1 MAIPRMC
8 RFDQALTGPAI
19 ADVSREVR
27 SRVRALGLA
36 DRVKAGESIAIT
48 AGSRGITG
56 IDKILRA
63 VVQECTALGL
73 RPFIVPAMGSHA
85 AATAQGQQHLL
96 EHYGIN
102 AAAMGCDIRSS
113 MDVVRIAEVKGIP
126 VFCDRNAWEADHI
139 AVVARVKP
147 HTDFDNEI
155 ESGLFKMM
163 SIGLGKRE
171 GAEHYHRAGHD
182 YGYADVFPAVGKK
195 VLETAKILFGLALVE
210 NGNGQTARIEAV
222 LPRDFY
228 DAEKALLVQAKS
240 WLGRLPFDALDLLIV
255 DEMGKNISGTGMDP
269 NVIGRPCIQKHT
281 GQPKIRQLLVRDLT
295 PESDGN
301 ALGIG
306 MADLTTRRLVDKIN
320 HTNTNVNV
328 ITTGA
333 LDLAKVPMSFSSD
346 REAVEVALGMIG
358 LTAPHDARIV
368 RIKNTLHLTEMAVS
382 EPLLRQACETP
393 RLSQVGEPAPMSFDI
408 DGNLAPL

>member
-8 RFDQALTGPAI
+8 RVRQSLEGSAIDDVPNEVRARVQALGLG
-19 ADVSREVR
+19 
-27 SRVRALGLA
+27 SRVRSGQT
-36 DRVKAGESIAIT
+36 IAIT

-56 IDKILRA
+56 IDRILRA
-63 VVQECTALGL
+63 VVEECVALGL

-85 AATAQGQQHLL
+85 GATAQGQQHLL

-113 MDVVRIAEVKGIP
+113 MDVVRIGEVKGIP

-163 SIGLGKRE
+163 SVGLGKRE

-182 YGYADVFPAVGKK
+182 YGYADVFPAVGKTMLEMAK
-195 VLETAKILFGLALVE
+195 VLFGLAVVE
-210 NGNGQTARIEAV
+210 NGNGQTARIEAI
-222 LPRDFY
+222 LPLEFY
-228 DAEKALLVQAKS
+228 EVEKALLVQAKA
-240 WLGRLPFDALDLLIV
+240 WLGRLPFETLDLLIV

-281 GQPKIRQLLVRDLT
+281 GKPRVRQLLARDLT

-306 MADLTTRRLVDKIN
+306 MADLTTKRLVDKIN
-320 HTNTNVNV
+320 HINTNINV

-333 LDLAKVPMSFSSD
+333 LDLAKVPMSFASD
-346 REAVEVALGMIG
+346 REAIEVALGMIG
-358 LTAPHDARIV
+358 LTAPLNAKIV
-368 RIKNTLHLTEMAVS
+368 RIKNTLHLTEMDVS
-382 EPLLRQACETP
+382 EALLGEVGLNP
-393 RLSQVGEPAPMSFDI
+393 RLSEVRGVAPMRFDI
-408 DGNLAPL
+408 EGSLHPF